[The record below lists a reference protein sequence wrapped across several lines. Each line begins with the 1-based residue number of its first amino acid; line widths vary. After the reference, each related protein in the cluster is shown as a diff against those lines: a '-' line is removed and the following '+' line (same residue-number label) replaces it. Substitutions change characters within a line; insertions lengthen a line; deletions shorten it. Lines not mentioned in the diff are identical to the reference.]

1 MGYFKQRWIM
11 PAFGMAIILFHTL
24 STYHWLLGKLSC
36 LPNLYVSRAIIII
49 AFAVGLTFRRKK
61 SKNNVL
67 QKEKVNEIE
76 KMERKSK

>member
-11 PAFGMAIILFHTL
+11 PAFVMAIILFHTL

-49 AFAVGLTFRRKK
+49 AFAVGLRF
-61 SKNNVL
+61 
-67 QKEKVNEIE
+67 
-76 KMERKSK
+76 